1 MAIDGFTPS
10 RIDCG
15 EVVLAV
21 HRAGSGAPLILL
33 HGFPQTHR
41 AWAPVAPAL
50 AAQFDVIVP
59 DLRGYGASDAP
70 PDDASHGVYAK
81 RSMARDIVALMDAL
95 GLPRAH
101 LLGHDRGARVAYRL
115 ALDHPGRVDRL
126 GIIEVLPTGDYW
138 RAFDAGLGMAIW
150 HWTFLAQPAPL
161 PERMIGADPGFFIDT
176 MLGRW
181 TRARSPDALPPE
193 SVAAYRA
200 QMADPMRVAAMCADY
215 RAGATTDRDHDEAD
229 RAAGNRIAAPL
240 HFLYAKGGFPARTG
254 LAATAWQGWADRVTT
269 SSCDSGHF
277 VMEENPQAVL
287 DAFVPHFR
295 AAPFPAPGSAT

>member
-1 MAIDGFTPS
+1 MAIDGFTES

-15 EVVLAV
+15 EIALSV
-21 HRAGSGAPLILL
+21 HRAGQGAPLILL

-41 AWAPVAPAL
+41 AWAPVAPEL
-50 AAQFDVIVP
+50 ARHFDVIVP

-70 PDDASHGVYAK
+70 LDDPAHTVYSK
-81 RSMARDIVALMDAL
+81 RTMARDITGLMDAL

-115 ALDHPGRVDRL
+115 ALDHPGRLDRL

-138 RAFDAGLGMAIW
+138 RAFDAALGMSIW

-161 PERMIGADPGFFIDT
+161 PERMIGADPGYFIDT

-181 TRARSPDALPPE
+181 TLAKSLDALPPE

-200 QMADPMRVAAMCADY
+200 QMADPARVAAMCADY
-215 RAGATTDRDHDEAD
+215 RAGATTDRADDEAD
-229 RAAGNRIAAPL
+229 RAAGRKIAAPM
-240 HFLYAKGGFPARTG
+240 HFLHAKGGFPARTG
-254 LAATAWQGWADRVTT
+254 IAATAWQGWAAQVTT

-287 DAFVPHFR
+287 DAFLPHFR
-295 AAPFPAPGSAT
+295 AG

>member
-1 MAIDGFTPS
+1 MAIAGFTLT

-15 EVVLAV
+15 AARLSV
-21 HRAGSGAPLILL
+21 HRAGQGAPLILL

-50 AAQFDVIVP
+50 ARHFDVIVP

-70 PDDASHGVYAK
+70 PDDAGHTVYAK
-81 RSMARDIVALMDAL
+81 RNMARDITGLMDAL

-101 LLGHDRGARVAYRL
+101 VLGHDRGARVAYRL
-115 ALDHPGRVDRL
+115 ALDHPDRVDRL

-161 PERMIGADPGFFIDT
+161 PERMIGADPGFFADT
-176 MLGRW
+176 LLTRW
-181 TRARSPDALPPE
+181 TGAKALDALPAD
-193 SVAAYRA
+193 SVAAYRT
-200 QMADPMRVAAMCADY
+200 QMADPVRVAAMCADY
-215 RAGATTDRDHDEAD
+215 RAGATTDRADDEAD
-229 RAAGNRIAAPL
+229 MAAGRRIVAPL
-240 HFLYAKGGFPARTG
+240 HFLYARSGFPARAG
-254 LAATAWQGWADRVTT
+254 DPPAAWRRWAESVTA

-287 DAFVPHFR
+287 DAFLPHFQGG
-295 AAPFPAPGSAT
+295 PQKP